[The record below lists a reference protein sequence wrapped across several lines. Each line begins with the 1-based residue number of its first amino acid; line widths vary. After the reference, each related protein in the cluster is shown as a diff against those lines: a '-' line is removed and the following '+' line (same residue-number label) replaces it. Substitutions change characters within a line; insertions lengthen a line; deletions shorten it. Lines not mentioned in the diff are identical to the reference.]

1 MERTEIVNAKT
12 KVEIEVPPQLTKSTR
27 RKNAYHC
34 VFAEAC
40 TRSLHVDEAI
50 VHLSTAYL
58 RFRGEKVF
66 RRYRVQMRLRDQI
79 VAFDKFGVFE
89 PGIYTLSTI
98 QPSHQARG
106 ERQGSDKP
114 PKNGPKRRGGI
125 KIKGVRERAN
135 IATL

>member
-12 KVEIEVPPQLTKSTR
+12 KIEIDVPTQLTKSTR

-40 TRSLHVDEAI
+40 ARMPQVDEAI
-50 VHLSTAYL
+50 IHLSTAYL
-58 RFRGEKVF
+58 RFKGEKVF
-66 RRYRVQMRLRDQI
+66 RRYRVQTRLRDQI
-79 VAFDKFGVFE
+79 VAFDKFGAFD
-89 PGIYTLSTI
+89 PGVYTLGVI
-98 QPSHQARG
+98 QPSHQASG
-106 ERQGSDKP
+106 ERQGTDKP
-114 PKNGPKRRGGI
+114 AKGGPKRRGGV

>member
-1 MERTEIVNAKT
+1 MERTEIVNAKA
-12 KVEIEVPPQLTKSTR
+12 KVEIEVPLQLTKSTR

-40 TRSLHVDEAI
+40 ARMPHVDEAI
-50 VHLSTAYL
+50 IHLSTAYL

-66 RRYRVQMRLRDQI
+66 RRYRVQTRLRDQI
-79 VAFDKFGVFE
+79 VAFDKHGEFE
-89 PGIYTLSTI
+89 PGIYTLGTI

-106 ERQGSDKP
+106 ERQGSNKP
-114 PKNGPKRRGGI
+114 SKGGPKRRGGV

>member
-40 TRSLHVDEAI
+40 TRSLHVEEAI
-50 VHLSTAYL
+50 IHLSTAYL
-58 RFRGEKVF
+58 RFKGERVF

-79 VAFDKFGVFE
+79 ISFDRFGVFD
-89 PGIYTLSTI
+89 PGIYTLGTI
-98 QPSHQARG
+98 QPSHRASG
-106 ERQGSDKP
+106 ERQGSDKAG
-114 PKNGPKRRGGI
+114 KSGQKRRGGV